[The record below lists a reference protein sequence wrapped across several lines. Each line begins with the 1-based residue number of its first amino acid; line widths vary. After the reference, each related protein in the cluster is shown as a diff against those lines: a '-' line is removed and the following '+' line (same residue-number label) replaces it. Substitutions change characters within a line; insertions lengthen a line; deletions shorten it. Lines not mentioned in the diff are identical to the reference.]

1 MVGTRDC
8 YIVTANDTQWDSIV
22 KDQSDLHR
30 TSVSILSYSFSTSSL
45 ALILLSHLLLWLSY
59 FFLISSSSSRSHTS
73 FSSPP
78 HPLAL
83 ILLSH
88 LLILSLSYF
97 FLISSS
103 FCLPPLPLSGLTL
116 ISRSLRND
124 AAHYQSQGRHWSS
137 VSKTILV
144 ISLNDDTGH
153 QSEGRHWL
161 SV

>member
-88 LLILSLSYF
+88 LLLIL
-97 FLISSS
+97 
-103 FCLPPLPLSGLTL
+103 LTT
-116 ISRSLRND
+116 ITTLRVD
-124 AAHYQSQGRHWSS
+124 FDLLKSQ
-137 VSKTILV
+137 
-144 ISLNDDTGH
+144 
-153 QSEGRHWL
+153 E
-161 SV
+161 